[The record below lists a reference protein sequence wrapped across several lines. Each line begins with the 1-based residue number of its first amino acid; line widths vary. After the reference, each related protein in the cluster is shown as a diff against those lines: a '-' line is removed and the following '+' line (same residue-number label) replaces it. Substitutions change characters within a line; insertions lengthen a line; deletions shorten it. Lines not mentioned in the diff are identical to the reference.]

1 MSFQKRQR
9 DKESYSLVVLNIF
22 ASAVLGISIAAVFQ
36 RLNGMFFYNVFIGA
50 IFSGLMSYVSFKVI
64 FRNKPGKSEIRP
76 YVTVI
81 SVLVSFSFLSTI
93 PLTVDRSYSVW
104 LLKYAVET
112 QQAGKTIDLYELNVE
127 STNFF
132 STANGQ
138 LDRRIKE
145 QVRIG
150 NFKLVDKNVIEVSRK
165 GLFLAKMNSLIGVLF
180 GLEPKYSRLKMP

>member
-1 MSFQKRQR
+1 MSSQKRQR
-9 DKESYSLVVLNIF
+9 NRESISLVVLNIF
-22 ASAVLGISIAAVFQ
+22 GSAFLGLSIAAVFQ

-50 IFSGLMSYVSFKVI
+50 IFSGLISYGSFKVI
-64 FRNKPGKSEIRP
+64 FRNQPGKSEIRP
-76 YVTVI
+76 YATII

-112 QQAGKTIDLYELNVE
+112 QQTGKTIDLHELNVQ

-132 STANGQ
+132 SIANGQ

-145 QVRIG
+145 QVKIG
-150 NFKLVDKNVIEVSRK
+150 NFKLVDKNAIQVSRK
-165 GLFLAKMNSLIGVLF
+165 GLFLARVNSLIGVLF
-180 GLEPKYSRLKMP
+180 GLEPKYSRLRTR